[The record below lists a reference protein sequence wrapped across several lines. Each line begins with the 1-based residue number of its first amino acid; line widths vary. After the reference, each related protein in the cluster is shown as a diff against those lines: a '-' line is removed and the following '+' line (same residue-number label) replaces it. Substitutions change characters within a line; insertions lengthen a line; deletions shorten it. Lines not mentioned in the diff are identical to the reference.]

1 MIHDAI
7 QYMTDTDML
16 RDALGTAASHCSP
29 GGLVAVMPDFVR
41 ETFEAGTD
49 HGGEDGADGHALRYL
64 EWSYDPDPDDSTY
77 IVDYAFLLRSPDG
90 SVETVHDRHVEGL
103 FSREEW
109 LARFAAAGIPAMSE
123 PDPWGR
129 DVFVGVKPG

>member
-1 MIHDAI
+1 VIANFPEAMAPAEAPKKNGVAVEAI
-7 QYMTDTDML
+7 
-16 RDALGTAASHCSP
+16 ANAASQSVCS
-29 GGLVAVMPDFVR
+29 LA
-41 ETFEAGTD
+41 
-49 HGGEDGADGHALRYL
+49 
-64 EWSYDPDPDDSTY
+64 PDDSRY